1 VTRAE
6 TFHISIGAVVGAI
19 LMLAALLLYGIGI
32 IYFPFVAP
40 PSGSPY
46 VRGGSIRGVTNPSW
60 TKCDGTV
67 CDVESGYW
75 TTVTDPTQLVLS
87 SVGNGVNNISGL
99 KGWTVN
105 FYDRSSDGSVNK
117 DAAVQLCSEKTC
129 KASGLDPAKS
139 VYLRTPRPQ
148 DAFQVHKDQLRF
160 HNHSDKKCDID
171 NSKEGYC
178 DHVVMVGIIQN
189 NGTTVLPEVQ
199 YTCGGWLS
207 SGRCK
212 VGFP

>member
-1 VTRAE
+1 
-6 TFHISIGAVVGAI
+6 
-19 LMLAALLLYGIGI
+19 MLACCSSRKLHGGAGRISLPSPPELCGTSWWIML
-32 IYFPFVAP
+32 AP
-40 PSGSPY
+40 GTPRSGE
-46 VRGGSIRGVTNPSW
+46 
-60 TKCDGTV
+60 
-67 CDVESGYW
+67 ESSTRSHW
-75 TTVTDPTQLVLS
+75 TTLSFASPT
-87 SVGNGVNNISGL
+87 N
-99 KGWTVN
+99 
-105 FYDRSSDGSVNK
+105 YDRSSDGSVNK